1 MNKILL
7 ALGSSVLSL
16 AATAQVVEVQ
26 SIAQVPVQ
34 GLEVNIARLN
44 PAGKAVVA
52 SSNADNALY
61 SVDLATGAVTR
72 IADNGSALE
81 LAFSADG
88 SAIVYKTST
97 TKDRL
102 RYYRVTT
109 TDLAAGSTRHL
120 TKESRHCAS
129 FSVSGDGVLSLSDQ
143 GRLQARSFAGKK
155 LSVAAQPVVSINRGH
170 LEVTMPDGTTKAID
184 PQGTGS
190 YLWPSLSPDGS
201 KIAYYAVGYGCYVC
215 NLDGSDAKPLGYI
228 HAPRWLGNDVVIGCQ
243 DYDDGTFITASSI
256 VAADL
261 NGNIQ
266 TLTPDTIIGLNP
278 SASADGRAISFSTP
292 AGELY
297 VISLK

>member
-7 ALGSSVLSL
+7 ALGGSVLSL

-44 PAGKAVVA
+44 PAGTAVVA

-72 IADNGSALE
+72 VADNGSALE
-81 LAFSADG
+81 LAFSTDG

-109 TDLAAGSTRHL
+109 TDLTAGSTRHL
-120 TKESRHCAS
+120 TGESRHCAS
-129 FSVSGDGVLSLSDQ
+129 FSVSDQGVLSLSDQ

-170 LEVTMPDGTTKAID
+170 LEVTMPDGTTTSID
-184 PQGTGS
+184 PQGRGS
-190 YLWPSLSPDGS
+190 YLWPTLSPDGT
-201 KIAYYAVGYGCYVC
+201 KIAYYAVGFGCYVC
-215 NLDGSDAKPLGYI
+215 NLDGSDPKPLGYI
-228 HAPRWLGNDVVIGCQ
+228 HAPRWLNNDVVIGCK
-243 DYDDGTFITASSI
+243 DYDDGTFITSASI

-261 NGNIQ
+261 KGNVQ
-266 TLTPDTIIGLNP
+266 TLTPDTIIALNP
-278 SASADGRAISFSTP
+278 SATADGRAIAFSTP

-297 VISLK
+297 VITLK